1 MSTEWKVQV
10 NAQYQRVSN
19 SITGLATAALV
30 LPLIFLRELHP
41 SESSAPLVSYLTWPA
56 YIAWGLLL
64 SSILASLVFQ
74 YVSAKWVKSS
84 AGAATRLSAKALEI
98 ILDISFWTIAI
109 TFMLGI
115 GLLTYFA
122 ATLSGDGTD
131 IWLAPGHAAA
141 ATSAQLPSFSGTE
154 SELSLLKQ
162 IADNTKSPSGVWVA
176 AITATAAVLGALVS
190 AWAGFLGMSKSAKSQ
205 GQIERAKLQASLV
218 TNERLRWL
226 QDLRSKMASFFT
238 HVELQID
245 LLSRPYGDEGKEK
258 YQRSLDEMSK
268 QVTADGNAILL
279 MLDSEKNEQRELVV
293 AISKWLSYMN
303 MQFSSRGD
311 GPVARNMVHCSAM
324 KTAAFDALRV
334 IGQKAW
340 KKVQSLE

>member
-10 NAQYQRVSN
+10 NSQYQRVSN

-41 SESSAPLVSYLTWPA
+41 SESSAPLANYLTWPA
-56 YIAWGLLL
+56 YVAWGLLL
-64 SSILASLVFQ
+64 SSILASLIFQ

-84 AGAATRLSAKALEI
+84 AGAATKLSAEALER
-98 ILDISFWTIAI
+98 ILDTAFWSIAI

-122 ATLSGDGTD
+122 ASLTGGGADTLLTPS
-131 IWLAPGHAAA
+131 HAAA
-141 ATSAQLPSFSGTE
+141 SASTQLPSFGGTE

-162 IADNTKSPSGVWVA
+162 IVDNTKSPSGLWVA
-176 AITATAAVLGALVS
+176 GITATAAVLGALVS
-190 AWAGFLGMSKSAKSQ
+190 AWAGFLGMSRSAKSQ

-218 TNERLRWL
+218 TSERLRWL

-238 HVELQID
+238 HVELQLD
-245 LLSRPYGDEGKEK
+245 LLSRPYGDQGKET

-268 QVTADGNAILL
+268 QVSADGNAILL
-279 MLDSEKNEQRELVV
+279 MLDSEKKEQQELAN
-293 AISKWLSYMN
+293 AISNWLSYMFV
-303 MQFSSRGD
+303 QFSARRT
-311 GPVARNMVHCSAM
+311 GPVARNIDHCSAM